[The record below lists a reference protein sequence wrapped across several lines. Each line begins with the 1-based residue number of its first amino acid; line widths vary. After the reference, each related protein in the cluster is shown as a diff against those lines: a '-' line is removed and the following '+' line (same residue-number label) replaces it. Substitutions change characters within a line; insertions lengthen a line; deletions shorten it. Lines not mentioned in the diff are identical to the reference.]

1 MAFKAGNLY
10 TNVLGNLY
18 GTNKGSIVRNQQAA
32 SEPTFTWLCTA
43 VTKTFAVFKSKSG
56 RSGSVVHRLR
66 VYRDQ
71 LGNFVYPRGRFS
83 GAPIFRA

>member
-1 MAFKAGNLY
+1 MLQFDRPIPLKTPMGDGMA
-10 TNVLGNLY
+10 
-18 GTNKGSIVRNQQAA
+18 IQQAA

-43 VTKTFAVFKSKSG
+43 VTKTFAVFKSK
-56 RSGSVVHRLR
+56 RGSDFGTVHRLR

-71 LGNFVYPRGRFS
+71 LGHFVYPRGRFS